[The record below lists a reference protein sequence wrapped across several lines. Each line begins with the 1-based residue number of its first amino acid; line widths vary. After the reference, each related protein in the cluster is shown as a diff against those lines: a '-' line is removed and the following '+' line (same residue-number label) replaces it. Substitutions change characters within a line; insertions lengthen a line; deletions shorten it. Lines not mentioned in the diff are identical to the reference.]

1 MEGARV
7 HAILRVS
14 PAPVRSLKNIS
25 GQPKETYMARSSRR
39 SAFLVLFIILAC
51 GCAGMLFGQ
60 HLTSNTSSGDGDVRE
75 SLRSFTDV
83 YDVVQQNYAEPVS
96 PDKAI
101 YNGAIPGMLRV
112 LDPHSNFFDPK
123 SYAALREEQRGKYYG
138 VGMQVGPRNN
148 KVIVI
153 APFAGAPA
161 YRAGIRPGDVII
173 AVDGK
178 PTDNMSTSDVAEL
191 LKGPKG
197 TTVKIT
203 MLREGSDKPLDFTVV
218 RDEIPRYSVDVHF
231 MIRPGIG
238 YVHISGFQET
248 TEHELRQALDELGDI
263 HGLIL
268 DLRQNPGGLL
278 SEGVGVADQF
288 LKKGQVIVSHH
299 GRASAEKVYKAAH
312 GNGGKDYPLVVLVNR
327 GTASAA
333 EIVAGAIQDHDRGLI
348 AGETTFGKGLVQTV
362 YPLSENTGLAL
373 TTAKYYTPS
382 GRLIQRDYS
391 NISLYDYYYND
402 RENGD
407 ASTTNHE
414 VKMTD
419 SGRTVYGGGGI
430 SPDVKIASP
439 KTNKFQDTLLE
450 KYAFF
455 NFAKHYVI
463 NHKVSKQFEV
473 DDAAMQEF
481 RKYLD
486 DQKITFTE
494 ADLADNNEWIRTS
507 IKAELFINEFG
518 QQEGMRVHAD
528 GDPEVQKALDLL
540 PQAKQLA
547 DNAKKVI
554 AQRNNARL
562 TAQQGDV
569 PEAQSVKR

>member
-1 MEGARV
+1 MF
-7 HAILRVS
+7 
-14 PAPVRSLKNIS
+14 
-25 GQPKETYMARSSRR
+25 SSTRR
-39 SAFLVLFIILAC
+39 SAVVVVAVILAC
-51 GCAGMLFGQ
+51 GCVGMVFGQ
-60 HLTSNTSSGDGDVRE
+60 RLASTTSSGDGDIRDSV
-75 SLRSFTDV
+75 RSFTEV
-83 YDVVQQNYAEPVS
+83 YEVVQRNYAEPVN

-153 APFAGAPA
+153 APFTGAPA

-203 MLREGSDKPLDFTVV
+203 MLREGTDKPIDFNVV

-231 MIRPGIG
+231 MIKPGIG
-238 YVHISGFQET
+238 YIHVSGFQET
-248 TEHELRQALDELGDI
+248 TEHEVAQALDQLQEQGELK
-263 HGLIL
+263 GLIL

-278 SEGVGVADQF
+278 SEGVGVADKF

-299 GRASAEKVYKAAH
+299 GRSSPEKIYRAAH

-348 AGETTFGKGLVQTV
+348 VGETTFGKGLVQTV

-382 GRLIQRDYS
+382 GRLIQREY
-391 NISLYDYYYND
+391 NGVSLYDYYYNSRD
-402 RENGD
+402 SGD
-407 ASTTNHE
+407 GTPPAPSRE

-430 SPDVKIASP
+430 NPDVVIPPIKG
-439 KTNKFQDTLLE
+439 NKFEDTLLQ

-463 NHKVSKQFEV
+463 NHKVAQNFQV
-473 DDAAMQEF
+473 DDAVMQEF
-481 RKYLD
+481 RKFLD
-486 DQKITFTE
+486 SQQIPYTE
-494 ADLADNNEWIRTS
+494 AELSENADWVRSN
-507 IKAELFINEFG
+507 IKAELFVNEFG
-518 QQEGMRVHAD
+518 QQEGLKAHTES
-528 GDPEVQKALDLL
+528 DPAVQKALDLL
-540 PQAKQLA
+540 PKAKDLA
-547 DNAKKVI
+547 ENAKKTI
-554 AQRNNARL
+554 AQRSNARL
-562 TAQQGDV
+562 TAQQAATPAPAGD
-569 PEAQSVKR
+569 SR

>member
-1 MEGARV
+1 
-7 HAILRVS
+7 
-14 PAPVRSLKNIS
+14 
-25 GQPKETYMARSSRR
+25 MARSSRR
-39 SAFLVLFIILAC
+39 SAFLVLAIILTC
-51 GCAGMLFGQ
+51 GCLGMLFGQ
-60 HLTSNTSSGDGDVRE
+60 RITAATSSGGGDNDVRD
-75 SLRSFTDV
+75 SLRSFSDV
-83 YDVVQQNYAEPVS
+83 YQVVQQNYAEPVN

-123 SYAALREEQRGKYYG
+123 AYAALREEQRGKYYG

-161 YRAGIRPGDVII
+161 YRAGIRPGDIII

-178 PTDNMSTSDVAEL
+178 QTDNMSTSDVAEL

-197 TTVKIT
+197 TSVKIT
-203 MLREGSDKPLDFTVV
+203 VLREGSDKPLDFTVI

-231 MIRPGIG
+231 LIRPGIG
-238 YVHISGFQET
+238 YMHVSGFQET
-248 TEHELRQALDELGDI
+248 TEKEVRDALDEFGDI

-268 DLRQNPGGLL
+268 DLRANPGGLL

-299 GRASAEKVYKAAH
+299 GRASAEKVYKATH
-312 GNGGKDYPLVVLVNR
+312 GNGGKDYPIVVLVNR
-327 GTASAA
+327 NTASAA

-382 GRLIQRDYS
+382 GRLIQRDY
-391 NISLYDYYYND
+391 NGVSLYDYYYND
-402 RENGD
+402 RENSD
-407 ASTTNHE
+407 AAMGSHE

-430 SPDVKIASP
+430 TPDVKIPDP
-439 KTNKFQDTLLE
+439 KTNKFQETLLE

-455 NFAKHYVI
+455 NFSKHYVI
-463 NHKVSKQFEV
+463 NHKVTKQFEV
-473 DDAAMQEF
+473 DDAVMQEF
-481 RKYLD
+481 RKFLD
-486 DQKITFTE
+486 EQKIAFTE
-494 ADLADNNEWIRTS
+494 GDLADNMDWIKS
-507 IKAELFINEFG
+507 NIKAELFINEFG
-518 QQEGMRVHAD
+518 QQEGMRVHAET
-528 GDPEVQKALDLL
+528 DPEVQKALDLM

-547 DNAKKVI
+547 ENARKTI
-554 AQRNNARL
+554 AQHNNARL
-562 TAQQGDV
+562 TAQ
-569 PEAQSVKR
+569 EAAAANSSR

>member
-1 MEGARV
+1 MAS
-7 HAILRVS
+7 S
-14 PAPVRSLKNIS
+14 P
-25 GQPKETYMARSSRR
+25 RR
-39 SAFLVLFIILAC
+39 SALVILAVILAC
-51 GCAGMLFGQ
+51 GCVGMLFGQ
-60 HLTSNTSSGDGDVRE
+60 RLNTSATPPDSDIRE
-75 SLRSFTDV
+75 SVRSFTQV
-83 YDVVQQNYAEPVS
+83 YEVVQQNYAETVN

-123 SYAALREEQRGKYYG
+123 AYAALREDQRGKYYG

-153 APFAGAPA
+153 APFTGAPA

-178 PTDNMSTSDVAEL
+178 PTDNMSTSDVADL

-203 MLREGSDKPLDFTVV
+203 VLREGTDKPIDFNVV

-238 YVHISGFQET
+238 YIHVNGFQET
-248 TEHELRQALDELGDI
+248 TEREVAQALDQLQQQGELK
-263 HGLIL
+263 GLIL

-278 SEGVGVADQF
+278 SEGVGVADKF

-299 GRASAEKVYKAAH
+299 GRSSPEKVYRAAH

-348 AGETTFGKGLVQTV
+348 VGETTFGKGLVQTV

-382 GRLIQRDYS
+382 GRLIQREYTGV
-391 NISLYDYYYND
+391 SLYDYYYNSRD
-402 RENGD
+402 NGD
-407 ASTTNHE
+407 GTPPTPSRE

-430 SPDVKIASP
+430 NPDIVIAPIKS
-439 KTNKFQDTLLE
+439 NKFEDTLLQ

-463 NHKVSKQFEV
+463 DHKVAQSFQV
-473 DDAAMQEF
+473 DDAVMQEF
-481 RKYLD
+481 RKFLD
-486 DQKITFTE
+486 MQQIPYTE
-494 ADLADNNEWIRTS
+494 ADLAENNDWIRS
-507 IKAELFINEFG
+507 NIKAELFVNEFG
-518 QQEGMRVHAD
+518 NQEGLKVHAET
-528 GDPEVQKALDLL
+528 DPAVQKALDLL
-540 PQAKQLA
+540 PKAKELA
-547 DNAKKVI
+547 DNAKKTI
-554 AQRNNARL
+554 AQKSNARM
-562 TAQQGDV
+562 TAQQDAV
-569 PEAQSVKR
+569 PAAANNNR

>member
-1 MEGARV
+1 M
-7 HAILRVS
+7 
-14 PAPVRSLKNIS
+14 P
-25 GQPKETYMARSSRR
+25 RSSHR
-39 SAFLVLFIILAC
+39 SAVLVLVVILAC
-51 GCAGMLFGQ
+51 GCVGMLFGQ
-60 HLTSNTSSGDGDVRE
+60 RLTSNATPSDGDVRE
-75 SLRSFTDV
+75 SLRSFSDV
-83 YDVVQQNYAEPVS
+83 YDVVQQNYAEPVN

-178 PTDNMSTSDVAEL
+178 PTDNMSTSDVAEM

-248 TEHELRQALDELGDI
+248 TEHELRQALDELGDLK
-263 HGLIL
+263 GLVL

-299 GRASAEKVYKAAH
+299 GRASTEKVYKAAH

-402 RENGD
+402 RENAD
-407 ASTTNHE
+407 APTANNHE

-430 SPDVKIASP
+430 SPDVKLTSP
-439 KTNKFQDTLLE
+439 KANKFQDTLLE

-463 NHKVSKQFEV
+463 SHKVNKQFEV
-473 DDAAMQEF
+473 DDAVMQEF

-486 DQKITFTE
+486 EQKIAFTE
-494 ADLADNNEWIRTS
+494 AELAENNDWIRAN

-518 QQEGMRVHAD
+518 QQEGMRVHAE
-528 GDPEVQKALDLL
+528 GDPEVQKALELL

-562 TAQQGDV
+562 TAQQGDT

>member
-1 MEGARV
+1 
-7 HAILRVS
+7 
-14 PAPVRSLKNIS
+14 
-25 GQPKETYMARSSRR
+25 
-39 SAFLVLFIILAC
+39 
-51 GCAGMLFGQ
+51 
-60 HLTSNTSSGDGDVRE
+60 
-75 SLRSFTDV
+75 
-83 YDVVQQNYAEPVS
+83 
-96 PDKAI
+96 
-101 YNGAIPGMLRV
+101 
-112 LDPHSNFFDPK
+112 
-123 SYAALREEQRGKYYG
+123 
-138 VGMQVGPRNN
+138 MQVGPRNN

-161 YRAGIRPGDVII
+161 YRAGIRPGDIII

-197 TTVKIT
+197 TSVKIT
-203 MLREGSDKPLDFTVV
+203 MLREGSDKPLDFNVI

-231 MIRPGIG
+231 LIRPGIG
-238 YVHISGFQET
+238 YIHVSGFQET
-248 TEHELRQALDELGDI
+248 TEKEVRDALDEFGDI

-299 GRASAEKVYKAAH
+299 GRASAEKVYKASK
-312 GNGGKDYPLVVLVNR
+312 GNGGKDYPIVVLVNR

-382 GRLIQRDYS
+382 GRLIQREYTGV
-391 NISLYDYYYND
+391 SLYDYYYND

-407 ASTTNHE
+407 VNISNHE

-430 SPDVKIASP
+430 SPDVKIPNP
-439 KTNKFQDTLLE
+439 KTNKFEDTLLE

-463 NHKVSKQFEV
+463 DHKVTKQFEV
-473 DDAAMQEF
+473 DEAVMQEF

-486 DQKITFTE
+486 EQKITFTE
-494 ADLADNNEWIRTS
+494 ADLAQNSDWIHS
-507 IKAELFINEFG
+507 NIKAELFINEFG
-518 QQEGMRVHAD
+518 QQEGMKVHAEQ
-528 GDPEVQKALDLL
+528 DPEVEKALDLL

-547 DNAKKVI
+547 DNAKKTI

-562 TAQQGDV
+562 TAQQS
-569 PEAQSVKR
+569 EAPASSR